1 MDIKKIDG
9 TSSAFQVAQSE
20 VVDKK
25 TLKDTFKVKIR
36 DLKQE
41 EIRTELTGVYDK
53 IEELAKK
60 LSDKMRLEDLVEYKF
75 LVKKFM
81 NIAVKNSHVFFKENS
96 LDRRGR
102 HRVYSIVKK
111 VDLELD
117 EITRDFIDVEQNRI
131 SILERIEEIRGII
144 LDLLT

>member
-1 MDIKKIDG
+1 MDIKKID
-9 TSSAFQVAQSE
+9 SASPAFQIAQTE

-25 TLKDTFKVKIR
+25 TLKDTFKVKMR

-53 IEELAKK
+53 IEELSKR
-60 LSDKMRLEDLVEYKF
+60 LSDKMRLEDLVEYKHQ
-75 LVKKFM
+75 VKKFI
-81 NIAVKNSHVFFKENS
+81 NIAVKNSHVFFKESS

-144 LDLLT
+144 LDILT